1 MTAPSTLPDRIFA
14 WIFLTFR
21 NKMGGKAHAGPS
33 VTPLYVPSL
42 LQPDTDYEAE
52 STRYGNRYR
61 AAFLINF
68 SLGFVAVVLAL
79 IPLSGL
85 IPEHELHAYAGLLTL
100 SELVCISIILLIHWY
115 GRDSERDA
123 SFASR
128 LLKRI
133 GLRRINQGWRGQ
145 WATMR
150 LAAEQVRYADL
161 MLGFPGGKLTAN
173 DPLGEAGQENL
184 KIAKHLAELSAKCPD
199 APKDASYNTR
209 YRRYFAELIASQR
222 AYHKGNAQRYH
233 RIHHRLHRIADT
245 CFYLTLLAC
254 LGHFVWHH
262 PFLSVLAAGLPA
274 LAAACHGI
282 LASGEFA
289 KLAEQSEEMSE
300 SLKALERQVDSRAP
314 DAGDGLRQQVT
325 TFYDLVIREALGWHI
340 TLSDKDVQV
349 A

>member
-1 MTAPSTLPDRIFA
+1 MTALLTLPDRIFA

-21 NKMGGKAHAGPS
+21 NRMGGPAHAGPN

-42 LQPDTDYEAE
+42 IAPDTDYETE
-52 STRYGNRYR
+52 STRYSNRYR

-85 IPEHELHAYAGLLTL
+85 IPEHELHTYAWMLTL
-100 SELVCISIILLIHWY
+100 AELVCISIILLIHWY
-115 GRDSERDA
+115 GRDSELDA
-123 SFASR
+123 SFTSR
-128 LLKRI
+128 FLKRI

-161 MLGFPGGKLTAN
+161 MLGFPGRKLSAN
-173 DPLGEAGQENL
+173 NLLGDAGQESL

-199 APKDASYNTR
+199 APQDAIYNTR

-222 AYHKGNAQRYH
+222 AYHQGNAHRYH
-233 RIHHRLHRIADT
+233 RIHHRLHRIADA

-254 LGHFVWHH
+254 LSHFVWHH
-262 PFLSVLAAGLPA
+262 PILSVLAAGLPA

-289 KLAEQSEEMSE
+289 KLAEQSEEMSK
-300 SLKALERQVDSRAP
+300 SLKTLEQQVDPHAE

-325 TFYDLVIREALGWHI
+325 TFYDLVIREALGWHV
-340 TLSDKDVQV
+340 TLRDKDVQV